1 MCDSVKNKNSLEKC
15 NLKPLKNLR
24 FCGKH
29 SKMIN
34 PKLWVCPNKIHISI
48 IQIQKLWRGYR
59 IRNRIKLGGPGILNR
74 KICHNDE
81 ELYTFEEKTK
91 QDPLNYFGFE
101 ENSKVWWF
109 GLDTMIKWAF
119 ESPTNPYTKE
129 PLSLDTRKRLREL
142 YDLNFYN
149 GTVKLN
155 NDIHSKCII
164 LSQIM
169 QEQGFDDVN
178 YTRFEYISR
187 LSLVRFTET
196 IINELELKLKDPKHI
211 FINLLSKCLKN
222 QFYFPSDSDF
232 VIFQYTSILI
242 YILRSFKE
250 KFDVCFIIMS
260 ALYNT

>member
-1 MCDSVKNKNSLEKC
+1 MCDSVKSKNSLEKC

-29 SKMIN
+29 SKMNN
-34 PKLWVCPNKIHISI
+34 PKLWICPNKIYISI
-48 IQIQKLWRGYR
+48 IKIQKVWRGYK
-59 IRNRIKLGGPGILNR
+59 IRNRLKLGGPGILNR

-81 ELYTFEEKTK
+81 ELYTFEDKNK
-91 QDPLNYFGFE
+91 QDPLNYFAFE

-109 GLDTMIKWAF
+109 GLDMMIKWAF

-129 PLSLDTRKRLREL
+129 PLSIETRKRLREL

-149 GTVKLN
+149 GTIKLN
-155 NDIHSKCII
+155 NDTHSKCII

-169 QEQGFDDVN
+169 QEEGFDDVN

-196 IINELELKLKDPKHI
+196 IIRELEVKLKDPKHI
-211 FINLLSKCLKN
+211 FINLLGKCLKN
-222 QFYFPSDSDF
+222 QYYFPSNNEF
-232 VIFQYTSILI
+232 IIFQYTSILI

-250 KFDVCFIIMS
+250 KFDICFIIMS
-260 ALYNT
+260 ALYNA